1 MTIAQ
6 NIVSPR
12 PIRQGY
18 LVANR
23 VHVLHVPALLFQLG
37 IDKDPRKCLILT
49 AHECMLSEPF
59 ISCIPNTLLSVIFQS
74 FLLHSHE

>member
-1 MTIAQ
+1 MTIAK

-23 VHVLHVPALLFQLG
+23 VYVFHVPALLFQLG
-37 IDKDPRKCLILT
+37 IDEDASKRLVLT
-49 AHECMLSEPF
+49 AHECVLSEPF
-59 ISCIPNTLLSVIFQS
+59 IMCIPNTLLSVIFVS
-74 FLLHSHE
+74 